1 MKKIT
6 FVLIVISSLAF
17 TAGAQE
23 VRINTYANYAFD
35 DSFDSYYN
43 INSFFNGKIEGGLQ
57 WGTGLEYKASDHYGI
72 EILYL
77 RQDTNVPI
85 NYYDSGPVSRTL
97 ETNINYIMLGGLR
110 YAGNDIVEGYG
121 GLLFGAAIFNN
132 EKPTRNEPSTATRL
146 AWGARLG
153 ANVWA
158 SERVGLKIQ
167 ATIVSAVQSVG
178 GSFYVGSGGSGAAVS
193 TYSTLLQFTIG
204 GGLVFK
210 VRD

>member
-1 MKKIT
+1 MRKIA
-6 FVLIVISSLAF
+6 FVLMIVSGIAF
-17 TAGAQE
+17 TASAQE
-23 VRINTYANYAFD
+23 VRVNTYANYAFD
-35 DSFDSYYN
+35 DSFDSFYN
-43 INSFFNGKIEGGLQ
+43 PTSFFNGKIEGGFQ

-85 NYYDSGPVSRTL
+85 NYFDLGPVSRTL

-110 YAGNDIVEGYG
+110 YAGNDVVEGYG

-132 EKPTRNEPSTATRL
+132 ENPTLNEPSSATRL

-153 ANVWA
+153 ANIWA

-178 GSFYVGSGGSGAAVS
+178 GSFYVGTGGSGAGVS
-193 TYSTLLQFTIG
+193 TYSTFLQFTIG

-210 VRD
+210 LKD